1 MIPELR
7 SRLSIV
13 MMHLHHHPGDSLR
26 GISDGTGISREGCA
40 RFVAV
45 LKAEGW
51 VSGGWG
57 SYTLTRAGELAV
69 MGVV

>member
-1 MIPELR
+1 MNPELR
-7 SRLSIV
+7 SRLAIV
-13 MMHLHHHPGDSLR
+13 MMHLHQTPGDSLR

-57 SYTLTRAGELAV
+57 RYTLTHSGELAL
-69 MGVV
+69 MGVI